1 MAGPGLGPRCFFK
14 EQECTV
20 NQLGLEI
27 AKAGTCGNCILSKS
41 LGFFQVQ
48 QSHEDGGTNTDLICF
63 LSHCGD
69 CVRGREERRQ
79 KWMLGSW

>member
-1 MAGPGLGPRCFFK
+1 MFFQRAGVHSESARVRDCQSWNMWELHL
-14 EQECTV
+14 EQEFGIFSSAT
-20 NQLGLEI
+20 E
-27 AKAGTCGNCILSKS
+27 
-41 LGFFQVQ
+41 
-48 QSHEDGGTNTDLICF
+48 SHEDGGTNTDLICF